1 MTLGGGRRYTSNIY
15 SGLVGGGGLLSGY
28 RYGGSE
34 KPSRGRGSY
43 GFIYLGAG
51 NGNLYKPWFCLAN
64 FSTHEK

>member
-1 MTLGGGRRYTSNIY
+1 MTLGGGDIRRISI
-15 SGLVGGGGLLSGY
+15 LVWLGRGGVVSAY

-43 GFIYLGAG
+43 GFKYLEAG

-64 FSTHEK
+64 FSTY

>member
-1 MTLGGGRRYTSNIY
+1 MTLGGGAEIY
-15 SGLVGGGGLLSGY
+15 VEYLFWFGWGGGVVSAY

-43 GFIYLGAG
+43 GFKYLEAG

-64 FSTHEK
+64 FSTY